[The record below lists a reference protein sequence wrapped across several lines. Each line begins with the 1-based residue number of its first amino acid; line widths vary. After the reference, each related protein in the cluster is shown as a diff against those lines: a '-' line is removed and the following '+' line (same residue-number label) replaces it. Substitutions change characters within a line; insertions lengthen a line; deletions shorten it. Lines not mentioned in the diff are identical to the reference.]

1 MSQAALR
8 NKLSAS
14 SKSPEREQLAEA
26 IKAHADAVATF
37 NRVSQ
42 AKEEASEVSLRASAA
57 LTRAQAVLAEAKVT
71 EGSRLASVALGEQSA
86 LLPVAEAE
94 LAVTQATND
103 RTVAENTLSALEAR
117 EETERRAVDE
127 ARRAIDSAVSD
138 VVRSD
143 PTTQKLAA
151 DQEEINR
158 RLATNTLVLNCLTE
172 HGCNPL
178 SRWGYDQQAG
188 LAAVADQWRVAIAA
202 LRTDADAELPV

>member
-1 MSQAALR
+1 LR

-103 RTVAENTLSALEAR
+103 RTVAKNTLSALEAR

>member
-103 RTVAENTLSALEAR
+103 RTVAKNTLSALEAR